1 MVIGEQ
7 TFGKGSVNTLEKIS
21 DGSGIYFT
29 IAKWY
34 TPDGRLIEG
43 EGLVPD
49 IELSQMPD
57 LGSDED
63 ALDVAIQVM
72 KNDILGK

>member
-1 MVIGEQ
+1 MGDK

-34 TPDGRLIEG
+34 TPDGKLIEG

-49 IELSQMPD
+49 VDLTQMD
-57 LGSDED
+57 TLESGQD
-63 ALDVAIQVM
+63 ALDVALNIM